1 MAHNWVVGELYGGG
15 KQNGQQVWT
24 QPGGVGT
31 LVYPQPQQYSPENY
45 QGYQQ
50 SQMSYPALYC
60 FGCGHYQNCP
70 TVYEVYQPSL
80 NEQVALVCCNQ
91 CGFIAQIIAPYS
103 DFQSYIDTPLIVA

>member
-50 SQMSYPALYC
+50 SQMSYPALYSA
-60 FGCGHYQNCP
+60 GCGHFFNC
-70 TVYEVYQPSL
+70 YSIQEVFQPSSGD
-80 NEQVALVCCNQ
+80 QVALVLCPQ
-91 CGFIAQIIAPYS
+91 CGYVQQVIDPFSSFENYE
-103 DFQSYIDTPLIVA
+103 DTPLVIA